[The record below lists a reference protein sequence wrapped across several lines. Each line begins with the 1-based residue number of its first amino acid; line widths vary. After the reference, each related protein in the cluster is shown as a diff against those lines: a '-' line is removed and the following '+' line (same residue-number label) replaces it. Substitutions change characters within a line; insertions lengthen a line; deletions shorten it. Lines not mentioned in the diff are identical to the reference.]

1 MQRNNFF
8 DLAQKLAAQHA
19 GNVNEL
25 VTVLTDTTGG
35 RVELIVSSGHV
46 SPAGFRYDQDEDE
59 WVMVLQGN
67 ASLEVK
73 GQLYALWVGDCLFL
87 PKRTKHRVAFTSTE
101 PACLWL
107 AVFWRQG

>member
-8 DLAQKLAAQHA
+8 DLAQQLAAKHA

-25 VTVLTDTTGG
+25 VTVLTETTGG
-35 RVELIVSSGHV
+35 RVELIVSSGQA
-46 SPAGFRYDQDEDE
+46 SPPGFIYDQDEDE

-67 ASLEVK
+67 AILEVE
-73 GQLYALWVGDCLFL
+73 GARYELTVGDSLFL
-87 PKRTKHRVAFTSTE
+87 PKRTKHHVVFTSTE

-107 AVFWRQG
+107 AVFWR